1 MTYLK
6 SSKTHILIARWNVF
20 GALRLPAQNTLR
32 TVASDELDGV
42 EAATLRRH
50 ENRRVD
56 PSTLASLRYHSRRLI
71 GGPVWMHVLL
81 VWDERIFSV
90 DFR

>member
-56 PSTLASLRYHSRRLI
+56 PSTLTSLRYHSRRLI